1 MADFDTEDG
10 QDPTDIHNKTQN
22 LKLIFD
28 KSDVRFFF
36 IQFEMHLEHAG
47 CKSQWRKRT
56 ELHKILMPTPAII
69 EEVKDLLS
77 KGKASAGATPY
88 KDIKDR
94 LLEAYGPKPADAYR
108 QAKKLQRSG
117 KPSQFAKQLIN
128 ILCPDHPNLDC
139 CLEGTVTALWQ
150 DKLPDPVLHQ
160 VASHRLGGGAA
171 NMKATLA
178 LADAIYHTIESAGN
192 PTVAAV
198 THAPATTLPPPT
210 AGTTPPSKFA
220 DIDAFAAHVSAEIA
234 AFRGTNKGSYT
245 RGQSNQRY
253 PRGHT
258 QGHNRRPPPTRNP
271 QPHADGPPPNA
282 CVNHWNHGKN
292 TYSCAAK
299 ETCPWKNILATRPNK
314 Q

>member
-28 KSDVRFFF
+28 KNDVRFFF

-56 ELHKILMPTPAII
+56 ELHKILMSTPAVI

-88 KDIKDR
+88 KDIKVR
-94 LLEAYGPKPADAYR
+94 LVEAYGPKPADAFR

-150 DKLPDPVLHQ
+150 DQLPGPVLHQ
-160 VASHRLGGGAA
+160 VASHRLGGGAT
-171 NMKATLA
+171 NMKSTLA
-178 LADAIYHTIESAGN
+178 LADAIYHTVEGAGN
-192 PTVAAV
+192 PTIAAV
-198 THAPATTLPPPT
+198 TPAPAP
-210 AGTTPPSKFA
+210 AGATPATNFP
-220 DIDAFAAHVSAEIA
+220 DIDSLAAHLTAEIA
-234 AFRGTNKGSYT
+234 AFRGTT
-245 RGQSNQRY
+245 RRGDYPQNQTRRQ
-253 PRGHT
+253 PPVRKPLPHT
-258 QGHNRRPPPTRNP
+258 
-271 QPHADGPPPNA
+271 DGPPPNA
-282 CVNHWNHGKN
+282 CVIHWNHGRGA
-292 TYSCAAK
+292 YSCAAK
-299 ETCPWKNILATRPNK
+299 DTCPWRNILTPRPRK

>member
-1 MADFDTEDG
+1 MAEFDTEDG

-22 LKLIFD
+22 LNLKFD

-56 ELHKILMPTPAII
+56 ELHKILMSTPAII
-69 EEVKDLLS
+69 EEIKDLLS

-88 KDIKDR
+88 KDIKLR
-94 LLEAYGPKPADAYR
+94 LLEAYGPKPADAFR

-128 ILCPDHPNLDC
+128 ILCPDHPDLDC

-150 DKLPDPVLHQ
+150 DQLPDPVLHQ

-171 NMKATLA
+171 NMKATLT
-178 LADAIYHTIESAGN
+178 LADAIYHTTEGAGKT
-192 PTVAAV
+192 TVAAV
-198 THAPATTLPPPT
+198 TPAPAATAPAPAPT
-210 AGTTPPSKFA
+210 GATPASNFP
-220 DIDAFAAHVSAEIA
+220 DIDSLAAHVSAEIA
-234 AFRGTNKGSYT
+234 AFRGTINRGSHT
-245 RGQSNQRY
+245 RGQPNQR
-253 PRGHT
+253 GNT
-258 QGHNRRPPPTRNP
+258 QSQTRRPPPVRKA
-271 QPHADGPPPNA
+271 QPHPDGPPPNA

-292 TYSCAAK
+292 TYFCAAK
-299 ETCPWKNILATRPNK
+299 ETCPWKDILTTRP
-314 Q
+314 QRQ